1 MKSIGQSLLV
11 ALLFAAIAGYSL
23 NIKAGTES
31 AEIILGGAAAAGFC
45 LYWGWKFTRSI
56 VGSLLSTSN
65 NLLQVIFKVGA
76 YWCAGSVL
84 SLAVRGVFGTVP
96 LEEYLKVGVSIV
108 CWIGMATSYL
118 AYRRAADHP
127 LPVVSA
133 TSQAP
138 ATPPEQDAAEAAVR
152 TAAERVGH
160 AVGQRLGRALG
171 GS

>member
-1 MKSIGQSLLV
+1 M
-11 ALLFAAIAGYSL
+11 
-23 NIKAGTES
+23 
-31 AEIILGGAAAAGFC
+31 GAAAAGFC

-76 YWCAGSVL
+76 YWCARKRAQPGGPRRL
-84 SLAVRGVFGTVP
+84 RTVP

-138 ATPPEQDAAEAAVR
+138 ATPLNKTLLKPPSAPPPNESDMQSGSVLAVP
-152 TAAERVGH
+152 
-160 AVGQRLGRALG
+160 
-171 GS
+171 